1 MGETCAPGSSA
12 WGRRAGAL
20 LLVAGTWLGAPD
32 PARADPPPEDEGEA
46 SEHDLPAPPVPEP
59 PPVTPRPSAVVVK
72 DGMALVP
79 GGRFTM
85 GSRDRKAPPNERPP
99 RPATV
104 RPFWLD
110 RTEVTVGAYRACVD
124 EGRCTPPGRTSAT
137 CTWDLGDPQLPVSCV
152 RFEQAERFCRA
163 RGKRLPPE
171 VEWELAARG
180 TEGRRF
186 PWGDGPG
193 GCRAAATPL
202 HDATGRTCRAAV
214 PSAPTRG
221 RQSRHPRGERGDG
234 SGSTRSRSPSRPLGG
249 GRAVLR
255 AGGWLAPSDARAT
268 SAAGRAASSGA
279 QRGLRC
285 ARDAPRGPPRTRV
298 DGRSAKSYPAHNGP
312 ARDLAGIARSEPKTP
327 ALP

>member
-124 EGRCTPPGRTSAT
+124 EGRCTPPGRASAT

-163 RGKRLPPE
+163 RGKRLPRE

-193 GCRAAATPL
+193 GCRAAATLL
-202 HDATGRTCRAAV
+202 HDATGRTCTGRRPSPVGTHPAGASPYGILDLAGNV
-214 PSAPTRG
+214 EEWVGDFYAESVADLAPSAGAAR
-221 RQSRHPRGERGDG
+221 
-234 SGSTRSRSPSRPLGG
+234 
-249 GRAVLR
+249 VLR
-255 AGGWLAPSDARAT
+255 GGGWLSRPSDARAT
-268 SAAGRAASSGA
+268 SRSWASSLEAGPNV
-279 QRGLRC
+279 GFRC
-285 ARDAPRGPPRTRV
+285 ARDARPEDRPE
-298 DGRSAKSYPAHNGP
+298 N
-312 ARDLAGIARSEPKTP
+312 AR
-327 ALP
+327 